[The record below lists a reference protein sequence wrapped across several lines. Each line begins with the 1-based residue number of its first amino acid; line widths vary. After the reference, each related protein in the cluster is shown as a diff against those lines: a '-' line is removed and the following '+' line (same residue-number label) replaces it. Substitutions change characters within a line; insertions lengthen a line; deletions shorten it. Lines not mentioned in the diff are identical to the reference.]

1 MKIILIQGGL
11 GNQLYEYTYYRYLKE
26 KSPKEKIWG
35 FYLKKWLH
43 DHNGLEI
50 NRWFD
55 VDLPPT
61 NKFIYALSIV
71 LYYTNSILNRLG
83 VTPFFVNKKW
93 EQDDDAFFQIGFW
106 QDSKYI
112 KEVGIPSLNTLELDQ
127 YNKDILTKIESTSSL
142 AIHVRRGDY
151 LTPINIEM
159 FGNICTTE
167 YYKKSLEYIK
177 NKFDNPTFF
186 VFSNDIEYA
195 QELLASESNVVFVDK
210 NKGAMSFFDMFLMSN
225 CKGLILANSS
235 FSAWGAYLNKRARCI
250 IAPSKWVNKPPF
262 PHVYADN
269 WIKISV

>member
-26 KSPKEKIWG
+26 KFPKEKIWG
-35 FYLKKWLH
+35 FYFKKWLH

-55 VDLPPT
+55 VELPPT
-61 NKFIYALSIV
+61 NKLIYALSIV

-112 KEVGIPSLNTLELDQ
+112 KEVGIPHLKALELNQ
-127 YNKDILTKIESTSSL
+127 YNKDLLSIIESTSSV

-151 LTPINIEM
+151 LTPQNIEM

-167 YYKKSLEYIK
+167 YYKKSLEQIK
-177 NKFDNPTFF
+177 KLFDNPTFF
-186 VFSNDIEYA
+186 VFSNDIDYA
-195 QELLASESNVVFVDK
+195 QELLASERNVVFVDK
-210 NKGAMSFFDMFLMSN
+210 NKGVMSFFDMFLMSN

-235 FSAWGAYLNKRARCI
+235 FSAWGAYLNKRAQRV